1 MPALPG
7 TLPAFCLVTIAERN
21 RQAGCLRSQDAL
33 PGCARRSRAIR
44 LHRGVKCHCGRSK
57 EAAQARSKTAACSR
71 GAMEITNQS
80 PYPVTRKQDFAIHYG
95 QSDVDTIREQIEQT
109 EAMKRRWLF
118 MAMIISI
125 AALIGAIVLLST
137 NYALY
142 SSSESDKK
150 ALVHENAALKSR
162 ADQTQQQLDSRNAQD
177 ARHAEARAD
186 AQTKLQTVL
195 PAILRGNASPG
206 EVSSF
211 ARMVNALPNSR
222 VELDSK
228 PPDKLFRNWKANAG
242 GAIETYTL
250 VGGFVDGKWVVYS
263 NLVARK

>member
-1 MPALPG
+1 
-7 TLPAFCLVTIAERN
+7 
-21 RQAGCLRSQDAL
+21 
-33 PGCARRSRAIR
+33 
-44 LHRGVKCHCGRSK
+44 
-57 EAAQARSKTAACSR
+57 
-71 GAMEITNQS
+71 MEITNQS
-80 PYPVTRKQDFAIHYG
+80 PYPVTRKPDFTIHYG

-177 ARHAEARAD
+177 AKHAEARSD
-186 AQTKLQTVL
+186 AQTKLGTL

-228 PPDKLFRNWKANAG
+228 PPNKLFRNWKASV
-242 GAIETYTL
+242 GATTETYTL